1 MDTTIVSDPALSSRL
16 EVTPMNSVKCQ
27 NCGLTNFSSEI
38 ECRRCGFQF
47 GGSKKTKT
55 EKRPRSFSFSTLVL
69 VAGAAGLAYYL
80 FGGVSKSVDE
90 VNANEA
96 KRVASQPDERPAT
109 PGLSRTQ
116 YDRQR
121 SGHYGD
127 AVRNSPSLNAHQKR
141 VQETEKAVQQISN
154 SSAR

>member
-1 MDTTIVSDPALSSRL
+1 MDAHTVSYPAPSSRL
-16 EVTPMNSVKCQ
+16 EVTSMNSVKCQ
-27 NCGLTNFSSEI
+27 SCGLTNFSSEI

-55 EKRPRSFSFSTLVL
+55 EKRPRSFSFSTLLL
-69 VAGAAGLAYYL
+69 VAGAAGLAYYF
-80 FGGVSKSVDE
+80 FGGVSTSVEE

-109 PGLSRTQ
+109 PGLSRTE

-121 SGHYGD
+121 SGHYGE
-127 AVRNSPSLNAHQKR
+127 AVKNSPSLDAHQQR
-141 VQETEKAVQQISN
+141 VKDSEKAMQQISN
-154 SSAR
+154 SSTR

>member
-1 MDTTIVSDPALSSRL
+1 
-16 EVTPMNSVKCQ
+16 MNSVKCQ
-27 NCGLTNFSSEI
+27 SCGLTNFSSEV

-55 EKRPRSFSFSTLVL
+55 EKPPRSFSYSTLVL
-69 VAGAAGLAYYL
+69 VAAVAGLAYYF
-80 FGGVSKSVDE
+80 FGGVTESVDE
-90 VNANEA
+90 VNAKEA

-109 PGLSRTQ
+109 PGLSRTE

-127 AVRNSPSLNAHQKR
+127 AVKNSPSLNAHQQR
-141 VQETEKAVQQISN
+141 VKDTEKAVQQISN
-154 SSAR
+154 SSSR